1 MKMRTL
7 HNEKDKGK
15 LFMNIIMVYLENLWE
30 ND

>member
-7 HNEKDKGK
+7 HTEKDKGK
-15 LFMNIIMVYLENLWE
+15 LFINIIMVYLEDLWE